1 MPAKKGSGNFVKDAM
16 TEQFLETGI
25 DKIYKLSLTTT
36 EQFQKTTGT
45 IKDLQEQEE
54 QIENRFVKMEVQLG
68 HESVMKL
75 LKMINPKRVNWVMGE
90 PPTVEAIAKYGAKAR
105 WKWSDYDMKQLRLVS
120 DTGRQQDKA

>member
-16 TEQFLETGI
+16 TEAFLETGI
-25 DKIYKLSLTTT
+25 DKIYKLSLSTT
-36 EQFQKTTGT
+36 EQFEQTTGT
-45 IKDLQEQEE
+45 IKDLQEPV
-54 QIENRFVKMEVQLG
+54 IENRFVKMEVNLG

-90 PPTVEAIAKYGAKAR
+90 PPTNEAVAKYGAKAR

-120 DTGRQQDKA
+120 KENIGQEKA